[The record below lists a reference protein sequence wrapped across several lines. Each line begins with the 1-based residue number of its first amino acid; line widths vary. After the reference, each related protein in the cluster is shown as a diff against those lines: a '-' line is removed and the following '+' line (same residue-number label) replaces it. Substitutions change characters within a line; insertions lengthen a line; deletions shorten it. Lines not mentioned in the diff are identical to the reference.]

1 MDEQLYEQLSNYAA
15 LDEMRYATRLHRPGS
30 GPKSSTHELIRISNS
45 RQFRF
50 LRNPESEALMLKQLE
65 ENGALIEP
73 LINSLSADDGPGQ
86 GGRKRTRCV

>member
-1 MDEQLYEQLSNYAA
+1 
-15 LDEMRYATRLHRPGS
+15 MRYATRLHRPGS
-30 GPKSSTHELIRISNS
+30 GPNELIKISNS

-65 ENGALIEP
+65 ENDGLIEP
-73 LINSLSADDGPGQ
+73 LINFLSAYDGPGQ